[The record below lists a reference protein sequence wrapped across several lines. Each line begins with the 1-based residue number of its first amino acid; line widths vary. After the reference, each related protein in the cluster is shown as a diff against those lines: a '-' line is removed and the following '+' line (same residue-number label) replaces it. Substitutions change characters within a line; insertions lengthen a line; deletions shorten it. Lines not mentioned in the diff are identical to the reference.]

1 MPMLPM
7 FGYIIS
13 GIIGAPFIVLGIYVM
28 IAVRL
33 NEGAMGF
40 GVWMLCGGVL
50 LVIGIPQV
58 VIFFIEMEFIMMSLS
73 ALLFLV
79 LATVAT
85 SIAHYVCNVTIQQ
98 MNKMRRRL

>member
-58 VIFFIEMEFIMMSLS
+58 VIFFIEMEFIIDVTFRLTLFGTRYSSNKHRSLCMQR
-73 ALLFLV
+73 
-79 LATVAT
+79 
-85 SIAHYVCNVTIQQ
+85 HYTANE
-98 MNKMRRRL
+98 